1 VPEPIIPSV
10 VLCGTA
16 LARAG
21 SAAQQSEYLVPMM
34 EGKTTLALCHAE
46 AKSRYNVSCVSTH
59 AKASGKGYTLAGHKL
74 WAVHADAADQ
84 LLVSARTAGEVGDR
98 AGVSLFVVDP
108 KSKGVAIKPLNTIDG
123 RRAAHVDLEGV
134 QLGSE
139 ALIGEADAAALLL
152 DELMDLGAAA
162 VCAEGAGLLEAA
174 FEMTREYLCDR
185 EQFGAKIGSFQA
197 LQHRAVD
204 MFIELQLAKATMLLA
219 ALKVGEPDLAARQRA
234 ISTAK
239 VQLAQSGNFVTRQAI
254 QLHGGIGV
262 TDEHDVGLYY
272 KRMLALNVLFGDEL
286 HHTERFAALS

>member
-1 VPEPIIPSV
+1 MKQATPSP
-10 VLCGTA
+10 A
-16 LARAG
+16 
-21 SAAQQSEYLVPMM
+21 
-34 EGKTTLALCHAE
+34 
-46 AKSRYNVSCVSTH
+46 
-59 AKASGKGYTLAGHKL
+59 
-74 WAVHADAADQ
+74 
-84 LLVSARTAGEVGDR
+84 
-98 AGVSLFVVDP
+98 
-108 KSKGVAIKPLNTIDG
+108 
-123 RRAAHVDLEGV
+123 
-134 QLGSE
+134 SE